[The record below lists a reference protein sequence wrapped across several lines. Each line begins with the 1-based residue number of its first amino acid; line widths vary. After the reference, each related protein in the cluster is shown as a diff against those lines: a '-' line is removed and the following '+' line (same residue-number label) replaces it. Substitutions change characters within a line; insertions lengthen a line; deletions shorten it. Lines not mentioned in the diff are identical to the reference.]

1 MASRPGH
8 NFNPAHL
15 PPGARYLGEIQGIT
29 NLPDNPMLGDV
40 VYARDQRR
48 AFTWGG
54 TSWSNLV
61 LKTFPPK
68 LSHGIAGEIQCHQLP
83 PVYVTEGPMTYQN
96 KLTYRGISFTIESE
110 HNIAEMFLHQY
121 NLTKQDMGM
130 FKMMYPE
137 EFKQFREG
145 WAQAWAIERA
155 KEEFDEWELDHYE
168 KKQRRNYP

>member
-1 MASRPGH
+1 MSNRAGH
-8 NFNPAHL
+8 NFNPDYL
-15 PPGARYLGEIQGIT
+15 PPGARYLGEIQSIT

-54 TSWSNLV
+54 ASWSNLT
-61 LKTFPPK
+61 LRTFAPQIT
-68 LSHGIAGEIQCHQLP
+68 HGLAGELQCHQP
-83 PVYVTEGPMTYQN
+83 SPVYVTEGPMTYQS

-110 HNIAEMFLHQY
+110 HNIAEMFLQQY

-155 KEEFDEWELDHYE
+155 KEEFDEWELDYYE